1 MELALREL
9 HHRAMFN
16 VFNFS
21 NQPAP
26 SGHPAERRLAGALIA
41 YLSAVLA
48 GVAAV
53 VAFVNAELPVEILT
67 AVI

>member
-1 MELALREL
+1 MDAALREM
-9 HHRAMFN
+9 HHRAMFT
-16 VFNFS
+16 VFDFS
-21 NQPAP
+21 NQPAA
-26 SGHPAERRLAGALIA
+26 SGRPGEGRLAGAVIA